1 MEREAVY
8 LMVLVEVESE
18 HQNIS
23 DTVHELESQAVIS
36 VSDTPKVKVLIT
48 EILLTRTRNR
58 KRYGTQY

>member
-18 HQNIS
+18 HKNIS
-23 DTVHELESQAVIS
+23 DTVHELETQAVIS

-48 EILLTRTRNR
+48 EILLTSTRNR

>member
-23 DTVHELESQAVIS
+23 DTVHELETQAVIS

-48 EILLTRTRNR
+48 EFLLTRTRNR